1 MRRKMTSKRALQKL
15 SYVPIFEDD
24 DSNMITDTC
33 CCVYVG
39 DLCEV
44 YDSEVNIIKKDLDQL
59 EKLKKEN
66 QELKEQVNH
75 FKKVIEV
82 MQNPS
87 KLDCTHMFDN
97 CKELKPLTE
106 KKEHKMTSKEGL
118 KLLET
123 RCRFFAQDDDE
134 LQETYEAREAI
145 KKDLELLE
153 ILKKHYNI
161 NSLTTSLDSFI
172 SIFIFKDDEDFKKV
186 KEWLDE

>member
-1 MRRKMTSKRALQKL
+1 MNSKRALFILMINQREVENGWKMVDL
-15 SYVPIFEDD
+15 KTNEEVSIDD
-24 DSNMITDTC
+24 C
-33 CCVYVG
+33 CDIV
-39 DLCEV
+39 
-44 YDSEVNIIKKDLDQL
+44 IKDLNRL
-59 EKLKKEN
+59 EKLEQEN

-75 FKKVIEV
+75 LNKVIEV
-82 MQNPS
+82 MKNPS

-123 RCRFFAQDDDE
+123 RCRFFAQDEDE

-145 KKDLELLE
+145 KKDLEILE
-153 ILKKHYNI
+153 ILKKHYDV

-172 SIFIFKDDEDFKKV
+172 SIFIYKTDKDFEKI
-186 KEWLDE
+186 KEWIDE